1 MKTIDEVKEE
11 FLNDP
16 ASFIK
21 QVEEVNGIKLR
32 EVQIIDDTEDFL
44 TLCEKSAGYYFLKVK
59 VVRPFLIFSLVED
72 SLGYVLKIHN
82 CLTFVMADGSFI
94 RYSPTEEGL
103 LEVTRIEVAQS
114 RMGIGSFLLDFTSK
128 LFSMIL
134 ERTFTIQVELTGAVG
149 LNETLKI
156 IGQENQIS
164 FFEKHGFEIIDNS
177 NEIIRMEKIIL
188 YSNTDQE
195 N

>member
-1 MKTIDEVKEE
+1 
-11 FLNDP
+11 
-16 ASFIK
+16 
-21 QVEEVNGIKLR
+21 
-32 EVQIIDDTEDFL
+32 
-44 TLCEKSAGYYFLKVK
+44 
-59 VVRPFLIFSLVED
+59 
-72 SLGYVLKIHN
+72 
-82 CLTFVMADGSFI
+82 MADGSFI

-103 LEVTRIEVAQS
+103 LEVTRIEVAQP

-149 LNETLKI
+149 VNETLRI

-177 NEIIRMEKIIL
+177 NEIIRMEKVISS
-188 YSNTDQE
+188 SNTDQDD
-195 N
+195 